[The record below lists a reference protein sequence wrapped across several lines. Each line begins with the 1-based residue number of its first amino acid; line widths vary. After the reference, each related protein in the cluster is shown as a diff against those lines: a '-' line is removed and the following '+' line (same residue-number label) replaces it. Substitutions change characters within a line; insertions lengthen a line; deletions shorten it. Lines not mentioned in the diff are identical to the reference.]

1 MTTDDLDE
9 SLYREPVAMLLGLAA
24 LDRNPPDTRRDTS
37 GVTSRDTGTSTD
49 TGQSDGTSADT
60 DRPAAVDS
68 APMEVD
74 RALEAILMVAEDAQ
88 SLISLASA
96 IDRPVAVV
104 RQAIERLTA
113 DYDGRAAGPR
123 RGFELREVA
132 GGWRIYAR
140 EQYDAVVRDFVLTQ
154 SPTKLS
160 QAALETLAVIAYK
173 QPITRSQVAAIRAV
187 SVDGVV
193 RTLATRGLIT
203 ELYTDSETGA
213 VHWGTTEMLLT
224 QLGIGSIED
233 LPPLSPL
240 LADADGITDV
250 F

>member
-24 LDRNPPDTRRDTS
+24 LDRNPVDPRRD
-37 GVTSRDTGTSTD
+37 GEPASTH
-49 TGQSDGTSADT
+49 
-60 DRPAAVDS
+60 AAI
-68 APMEVD
+68 EVD
-74 RALEAILMVAEDAQ
+74 RAIEAILMVAEDAQ
-88 SLISLASA
+88 SLVSIASA

-104 RQAIERLTA
+104 RQAIERLVA
-113 DYDGRAAGPR
+113 DYDGRAGGPR

-132 GGWRIYAR
+132 GGWRIYVR

-213 VHWGTTEMLLT
+213 VHWGTTEMLLS